1 VEEKKM
7 KKTKNNTKQIYQS
20 GPQTLEFYMD
30 KQSLQS
36 TSVADNYGQVESDI
50 L

>member
-20 GPQTLEFYMD
+20 GPQTLEFYMYII
-30 KQSLQS
+30 QNITVYL
-36 TSVADNYGQVESDI
+36 I
-50 L
+50 LLVH